1 MAQLPC
7 IGLSWPLTKP
17 PFGSCAIYF
26 HYGVIFFGW
35 QEIPNWFPACFQ
47 VAALLPCTLSLRH
60 LHVAKISSWKK
71 SGNLW
76 ELLNR
81 LDLGIQ
87 LIEALLASFQTH
99 QTCIAVSPFMSCR
112 LYLSISAFP

>member
-1 MAQLPC
+1 MKKKSVYL
-7 IGLSWPLTKP
+7 
-17 PFGSCAIYF
+17 
-26 HYGVIFFGW
+26 IFFGW

-76 ELLNR
+76 ELLNL

-99 QTCIAVSPFMSCR
+99 QTCITVSPFMSCR
-112 LYLSISAFP
+112 LYLSISAFPKSVQSVHVEMLCPNASP